1 MLLSEKLAAL
11 DRRLPMLKR
20 VSPVAWWAFAWAILM
35 EAFFRCLAAQ
45 HKIETLQT
53 ATMAL
58 SPPFFLKET

>member
-35 EAFFRCLAAQ
+35 EALAVPRGTKQ
-45 HKIETLQT
+45 N
-53 ATMAL
+53 
-58 SPPFFLKET
+58 